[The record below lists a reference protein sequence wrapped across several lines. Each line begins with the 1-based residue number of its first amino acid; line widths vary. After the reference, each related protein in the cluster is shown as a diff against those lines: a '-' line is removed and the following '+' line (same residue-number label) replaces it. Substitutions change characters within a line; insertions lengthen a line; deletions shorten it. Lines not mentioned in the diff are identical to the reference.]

1 MKTSIEKRRK
11 ICTFCEGLVHG
22 FGQKTEIF
30 PSFVFMQNRPRK
42 EKKQVVLVY
51 ENLD

>member
-1 MKTSIEKRRK
+1 MNTSIEKRRK
-11 ICTFCEGLVHG
+11 IYTFCEGLVHG

-42 EKKQVVLVY
+42 SVLWQFRQK
-51 ENLD
+51 NKSF